1 MSQFFHQ
8 KTEIKSYLNTQKPD
22 ILLEVLFPN
31 KQRFIW
37 LFDAKYRLSSDD
49 KEDDLVPDDAI
60 NQMHRY
66 RDALVWA
73 KQDEGKS
80 RPVFELTPCIQVF

>member
-1 MSQFFHQ
+1 M
-8 KTEIKSYLNTQKPD
+8 NTQKPD

-60 NQMHRY
+60 
-66 RDALVWA
+66 
-73 KQDEGKS
+73 KS
-80 RPVFELTPCIQVF
+80 NASLS